1 MNITELGGLAKAA
14 TQGPWIEA
22 GKGGDNLDAE
32 GKPVEFDCVYY
43 DRPDDPDDYEVV
55 CRDTTH
61 EDSMYIAAANPQT
74 ILAMIELLREM
85 GECLL
90 HCYAE
95 TDARINKRAEIL
107 AKYKEMTK

>member
-1 MNITELGGLAKAA
+1 MNLTELENLAKAVYSP
-14 TQGPWIEA
+14 T
-22 GKGGDNLDAE
+22 KDNWEMRHA
-32 GKPVEFDCVYY
+32 F
-43 DRPDDPDDYEVV
+43 
-55 CRDTTH
+55 
-61 EDSMYIAAANPQT
+61 AAFNKEANPQT
-74 ILAMIELLREM
+74 ILAMIELMKEM